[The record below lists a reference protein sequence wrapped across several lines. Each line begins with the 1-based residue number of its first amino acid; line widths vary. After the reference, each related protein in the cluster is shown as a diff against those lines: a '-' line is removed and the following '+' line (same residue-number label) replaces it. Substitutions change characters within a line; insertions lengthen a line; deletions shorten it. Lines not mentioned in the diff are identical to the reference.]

1 VKLERKKADFTVNS
15 KLASLFK
22 STWKRKLAA
31 DRGGHIERYSFLID
45 GLR

>member
-15 KLASLFK
+15 KLASLFR

-31 DRGGHIERYSFLID
+31 DRGGHIEKYSFLIY

>member
-31 DRGGHIERYSFLID
+31 DWGEHIEKHSFLIY